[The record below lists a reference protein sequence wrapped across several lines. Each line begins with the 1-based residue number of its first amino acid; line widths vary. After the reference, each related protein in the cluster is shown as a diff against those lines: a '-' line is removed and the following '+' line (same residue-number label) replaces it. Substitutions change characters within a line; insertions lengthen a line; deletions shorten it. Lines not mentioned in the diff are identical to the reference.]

1 MDQAD
6 APQPDTADP
15 ASEQT
20 AAPGQPSAPAEVAP
34 PVVAAPAAAE
44 PATVD
49 HAQAAEELDLI
60 KAVVLD
66 SAELATRA
74 ASLATN
80 AGTDMRGATELMVE
94 THRKQRKQAMILL
107 ISSGALMLLAACVF
121 IGISVSLSS
130 RLKMVDGMLLA
141 VGKRVT
147 ELNTT
152 METVASAN
160 EALHTMADHQEENR
174 KLQEKLEAQLGEM
187 AKSTQALPEAAA
199 KQIEEKSQG
208 LIKQVQSMD
217 SRLQSQAASLQRL
230 SQQVHALQGQV
241 SDSGQK
247 LRSEVES
254 MTRQQRERLN
264 AEQAAAKAAPKAR
277 DQALQYPRL
286 PTPGAST
293 PAASRP

>member
-130 RLKMVDGMLLA
+130 RLKMVDSMLLA

>member
-1 MDQAD
+1 MDN
-6 APQPDTADP
+6 
-15 ASEQT
+15 
-20 AAPGQPSAPAEVAP
+20 
-34 PVVAAPAAAE
+34 
-44 PATVD
+44 
-49 HAQAAEELDLI
+49 AQATEELNLI

-94 THRKQRKQAMILL
+94 THRKQRKQAMIML
-107 ISSGALMLLAACVF
+107 ISSGALMLVAACVF
-121 IGISVSLSS
+121 VGISVSLAS

-160 EALHTMADHQEENR
+160 EALHTLAEHQGENR
-174 KLQEKLEAQLGEM
+174 KLQEKLENQLSEM
-187 AKSTQALPEAAA
+187 AKSTQSLPEAAG
-199 KQIEEKSQG
+199 KQIEEKSQA
-208 LIKQVQSMD
+208 LVKQVQSMD
-217 SRLQSQAASLQRL
+217 TRLQSQAASLQRL

-247 LRSEVES
+247 LRNEVES
-254 MTRQQRERLN
+254 MTRQQRERLQ
-264 AEQAAAKAAPKAR
+264 AEQTTAKQAPAKAR
-277 DQALQYPRL
+277 DPGVQYPRL
-286 PTPGAST
+286 PTPGAAT
-293 PAASRP
+293 PATTTSKP

>member
-121 IGISVSLSS
+121 VGISVSLSS

>member
-60 KAVVLD
+60 KAVVMD

-94 THRKQRKQAMILL
+94 THLKQRKQAIILL
-107 ISSGALMLLAACVF
+107 ISIGALMLLAACVF

>member
-15 ASEQT
+15 ASEQA